1 MSVQLIER
9 LRRQQIVPA
18 IVGPTASGKTAL
30 ALALAE
36 RLPVEIISMDSAL
49 IYRGMDIGTAKPS
62 DEERSAVPHHL
73 IDILDP
79 VETWSASQFVEAVAA
94 LVPEIYG
101 RGRLPLIVG
110 GTMMYYNALV
120 NGLAQLPESDPA
132 LRRQL
137 QAQWAADPLAL
148 RRELERVDPVAAA
161 RIAPG
166 DPQRTL
172 RALEVYRL
180 TGCPL
185 SELQRDTRPATP
197 YRFAACALLP
207 QDRRRLHRAIAERF
221 DAMLAAGFENEVRR
235 LYARG
240 DLSPDLPSIRSVGY
254 RQMWGWLAGEYD
266 RDTMVKKGV
275 AATRQLAKRQITWL
289 RKLPLQ
295 CELDPFRLSPGQQ
308 LARLM
313 TMLEDLSSAHQTGNI
328 GHDKTK

>member
-1 MSVQLIER
+1 MSVRLIER
-9 LRRQQIVPA
+9 LRRRQIVPA
-18 IVGPTASGKTAL
+18 IIGPTASGKTAL
-30 ALALAE
+30 ALALAK

-49 IYRGMDIGTAKPS
+49 IYRDMDIGTAKPS
-62 DEERSAVPHHL
+62 NEERAAVPHHL

-79 VETWSASQFVEAVAA
+79 AESWSASQFVEAVAA
-94 LVPEIYG
+94 LVPQIYG
-101 RGRLPLIVG
+101 HGRVPLIVG

-120 NGLAQLPESDPA
+120 NGLARLPESDPE

-137 QAQWAADPLAL
+137 QAAWAADPAPL
-148 RRELERVDPVAAA
+148 RRELERVDPEAAG

-180 TGCPL
+180 TGRPL

-207 QDRRRLHRAIAERF
+207 QDRRWLHRAIAERF
-221 DAMLAAGFENEVRR
+221 DAMLNAGFEEEVRQ

-240 DLSPDLPSIRSVGY
+240 DLSTELPSIRSVGY

-266 RDTMVKKGV
+266 RDTMVKKAV

-289 RKLPLQ
+289 RKLPAQ
-295 CELDPFRLSPGQQ
+295 CQMDPYTLSIDEQVTRMM
-308 LARLM
+308 A
-313 TMLEDLSSAHQTGNI
+313 MLEDLSSVEQNSNI
-328 GHDKTK
+328 GSDKTK